1 MERLKQFDENG
12 HVIGEM
18 TRAVAHEKGYWH
30 ETFHCWLT
38 SIVDGEAVV
47 LLQLRSSEK
56 KDYASLYDITAAGHL
71 MAHETILDG
80 LREVEEELGLFLR
93 IEAYESM
100 GTFPNVILS
109 DTIQDREWARCF
121 TAAVPRETAFTLQ
134 IEEVEK
140 IVYCRISDFY
150 QLIEG
155 ICPSI
160 TIWNWLDD
168 HEAYLTMR
176 QMVPHPRTYFQAIAT
191 HWQAQKR
198 QGE

>member
-1 MERLKQFDENG
+1 
-12 HVIGEM
+12 
-18 TRAVAHEKGYWH
+18 
-30 ETFHCWLT
+30 
-38 SIVDGEAVV
+38 
-47 LLQLRSSEK
+47 
-56 KDYASLYDITAAGHL
+56 
-71 MAHETILDG
+71 
-80 LREVEEELGLFLR
+80 
-93 IEAYESM
+93 M

-109 DTIQDREWARCF
+109 DTIRDREWARCF
-121 TAAVPRETAFTLQ
+121 TAVIPRETSFTLQ

-155 ICPSI
+155 VYPSI

-168 HEAYLTMR
+168 HEAHLTMR

-191 HWQAQKR
+191 YLHAQKR